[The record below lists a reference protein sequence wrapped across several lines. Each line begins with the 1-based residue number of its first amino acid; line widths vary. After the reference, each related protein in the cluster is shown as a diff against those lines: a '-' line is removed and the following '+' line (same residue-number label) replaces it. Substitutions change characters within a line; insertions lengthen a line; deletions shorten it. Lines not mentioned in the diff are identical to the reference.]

1 MVTPPVPAGS
11 SEESG
16 GRYRPG
22 PATTAFVVVVF
33 AVGGVTR
40 AFGTEAGLLALVLA
54 VVALVIA
61 PFVYHGTSTPP
72 ARHTEPGDGPD
83 GDRSST

>member
-1 MVTPPVPAGS
+1 MVTPPLPAGS
-11 SEESG
+11 PEGPG

-22 PATTAFVVVVF
+22 PATAAFVVVVV

-40 AFGTEAGLLALVLA
+40 AFGVEAGLLALVLA

-61 PFVYHGTSTPP
+61 PSVYHGTSTPP
-72 ARHTEPGDGPD
+72 ARRTEPDNGPD
-83 GDRSST
+83 GDGSRT